1 MKIISAIQKGSHRYM
16 IFTTGN
22 FISMVKCKATGK
34 MRMWEHA
41 DLQILWT

>member
-1 MKIISAIQKGSHRYM
+1 MKIISPIQKGSYQYT

-22 FISMVKCKATGK
+22 FISTVKCKATGK
-34 MRMWEHA
+34 MRMWGRA